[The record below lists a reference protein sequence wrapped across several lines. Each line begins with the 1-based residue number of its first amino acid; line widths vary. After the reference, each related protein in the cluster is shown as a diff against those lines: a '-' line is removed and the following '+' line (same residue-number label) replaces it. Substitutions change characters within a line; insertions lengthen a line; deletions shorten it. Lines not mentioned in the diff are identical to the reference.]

1 MKKVIGGQAVM
12 EGVMMRSPS
21 LMAMAVR
28 RDDGSIV
35 MARHPVQARKR
46 WARIPLVRGVVNFVA
61 MLKMGF
67 TTLNES
73 MALLGLEEEE
83 PTKFERWLSEKTGKS
98 TGDIV
103 MAVGSV
109 IAVALCLG
117 IFFLLLISS
126 LLILPRLFPGNRESV
141 REPEHTETET
151 ALSTKS

>member
-98 TGDIV
+98 TGDDGRQSDSDRKCTGLYDAGLSGRSDGLYKGKRV
-103 MAVGSV
+103 SV
-109 IAVALCLG
+109 LY
-117 IFFLLLISS
+117 F
-126 LLILPRLFPGNRESV
+126 
-141 REPEHTETET
+141 
-151 ALSTKS
+151 

>member
-35 MARHPVQARKR
+35 MARHPVQARKG

-83 PTKFERWLSEKTGKS
+83 PSK
-98 TGDIV
+98 I
-103 MAVGSV
+103 
-109 IAVALCLG
+109 
-117 IFFLLLISS
+117 
-126 LLILPRLFPGNRESV
+126 
-141 REPEHTETET
+141 
-151 ALSTKS
+151 